1 MKTSL
6 VNESQWSENI
16 IIADADYIDH
26 VAFDLIVNFER
37 MLMRRIPQADLPIWA
52 ECIALDGGMRPDEGV
67 RSSGVRSSGVQES
80 GVQESGVQEFRGT
93 NVVLIHDKERTALEN
108 FQPAKYDEELN
119 GQAFKGPLG
128 EFAINTV
135 AVDETTT
142 KTQLLLE
149 VVALA
154 CSHKDVK
161 RIMIVPNAEE
171 GTTYDELRQLLRNAD
186 DEKRITVF
194 AMQPLQGGNFR
205 QEILGYSMMQALGIK
220 GEEFN

>member
-67 RSSGVRSSGVQES
+67 RSSGVQES
-80 GVQESGVQEFRGT
+80 GVQELRST

>member
-52 ECIALDGGMRPDEGV
+52 ECIALDGGMRPVEGV
-67 RSSGVRSSGVQES
+67 QESGVRSSGVQES
-80 GVQESGVQEFRGT
+80 GVQELRST

>member
-80 GVQESGVQEFRGT
+80 GVQELRST

>member
-67 RSSGVRSSGVQES
+67 RSSGVRS
-80 GVQESGVQEFRGT
+80 T

>member
-1 MKTSL
+1 MKPSFGT
-6 VNESQWSENI
+6 ETQWSENV
-16 IIADADYIDH
+16 IIADADYIDR
-26 VAFDLIVNFER
+26 VAFNLTVNFER

-67 RSSGVRSSGVQES
+67 RSSGVRS
-80 GVQESGVQEFRGT
+80 T

-171 GTTYDELRQLLRNAD
+171 GTTYDELRQLLRNTD